1 MGFFSSFHSD
11 RFSTH
16 ENQCGSC
23 GRSEVSTRRLDCYC
37 NKYRQ
42 TYKLSEPKCSSY
54 VKDRS
59 RDYNFWKEIYT
70 YHISTLICYVL
81 HLENESV
88 AFSSVKALREIME
101 SDGKYKQ
108 QLALYDL
115 YGPEIAACILNDPNR
130 VLICKELL
138 VNYIVKVAI
147 LVKEEKIEEAVLL
160 YTEMLTKLY
169 HKYANQEDY
178 SEMINYHTLQADE
191 LNSLIEEKKLVKRA

>member
-23 GRSEVSTRRLDCYC
+23 GRSEVSERRLDCYC

-59 RDYNFWKEIYT
+59 RDYNFWKQIYT

-81 HLENESV
+81 KLENETV
-88 AFSSVKALREIME
+88 AFKVIKELREIME
-101 SDGKYKQ
+101 SDMKYQK
-108 QLALYDL
+108 QLAWYDL
-115 YGPEIAACILNDPNR
+115 YGPEIASCILNDSNR
-130 VLICKELL
+130 VVICKELL

-147 LVKEEKIEEAVLL
+147 LVKEGKIDEAISL
-160 YTEMLTKLY
+160 YTEMVMNLY
-169 HKYANQEDY
+169 FKYKNQKEY
-178 SEMINYHTLQADE
+178 EAIINYRNFQDNSIE
-191 LNSLIEEKKLVKRA
+191 LEKTLVKRA

>member
-23 GRSEVSTRRLDCYC
+23 GRSEVSERRLDCYC
-37 NKYRQ
+37 SKYRQ

-59 RDYNFWKEIYT
+59 RDYNFWKQIYT

-81 HLENESV
+81 KLENETV
-88 AFSSVKALREIME
+88 AFKVIKELREIME
-101 SDGKYKQ
+101 SDMKYQK
-108 QLALYDL
+108 QLAWYDL
-115 YGPEIAACILNDPNR
+115 YGPEIASCILNDSNR
-130 VLICKELL
+130 VVICKELL

-147 LVKEEKIEEAVLL
+147 LVKEGKIDEAISL
-160 YTEMLTKLY
+160 YTEMLMNLY
-169 HKYANQEDY
+169 FKYKNQKEY
-178 SEMINYHTLQADE
+178 EEIINYRNFQDNSIE
-191 LNSLIEEKKLVKRA
+191 LEKTLVKRA